1 MSSANMSSANM
12 SSTNMSSTNRAIP
25 CLSIGGEEFCN
36 VTLNWTPRVSL
47 VGGIFAMVVPTVFA
61 LACVIYHF
69 FDVKQE
75 DGVNVAEET
84 LKSYKINKRL
94 IYLKDHV
101 TKEDYEGLKTNDDN
115 RAIDRGHNRYNKFQ
129 INGEETTLPDPLDKG
144 GCSPRESHVSPSR
157 FKTARKYRKTCSG
170 KLTLTRPC
178 GLMVMIWTLTLQ
190 PITVIVWG
198 IVDVLADTF
207 YFYQLERGHLLD
219 STITRN
225 VHVNNGILVFAV
237 LGAIMASYGGYCYFI
252 VLLMNED
259 KGSLNDR
266 AKVIN
271 WTIRAACC
279 KIVFEDAP
287 EMILEYF
294 YVDKYIVE
302 YQPWYLIM
310 KDVITAEV
318 LEKMVA
324 INSYLDPNKRA
335 NLEEVNRTQ
344 KNINKSQYR
353 MKALVSTLCGLAES
367 ALDGLECS
375 VEEKTVVKEFCRRY
389 NEELLSEVHVL
400 DGSAKEVIKSLE
412 MSQMV
417 IRTMRSANTTATIF
431 STTTQTTSLGSSSRL
446 VIGITC
452 SLGAGAIMAALAT
465 IESPLA
471 KIVAV
476 ASIVSA
482 LAFFLPKFQGG
493 QRTMLPE
500 PTEEFE
506 ENSIELFD
514 RYNMADS
521 GARLQELGNV
531 GTMLVSGVT
540 GIQRWVSDTEVVNN
554 TLASV
559 TGRGNQLQNEERLVM
574 DKLVTAAQKLGH
586 LKQTGLDLVVCL
598 GGICT
603 TAIDLLEC
611 NVQTDGVITTY
622 TNDLENEVMTTKL
635 PDTLVAN
642 REAEDSMVEV
652 KMALDQ
658 LIAWCRSQAVG
669 LPEERDRQIR
679 SARQDV
685 GTRTASH
692 VLSNAGNMIVRSA
705 GPRMLAASA
714 LISVFT
720 LIAGYVESEHYRVPA
735 IQDSY
740 NCLIDNLNIAVDRWG
755 VMISRVREHQ
765 QDLLESQR
773 IWLRLKS
780 DARRSTSIGQYIL
793 TTADRGIA
801 QNLERRFRE
810 VLDVIVSR
818 CEEFSNAVAIDRL
831 SLSTNITNTPQITR

>member
-310 KDVITAEV
+310 KDVITAILSLLGKTARYNFQEV

-375 VEEKTVVKEFCRRY
+375 VEEKTVLKEFCRRY
-389 NEELLSEVHVL
+389 NEELLPEVHVL

-514 RYNMADS
+514 RLEETMSILAAPYTELTRLLETLINTKIDWTSYEDNYYSFETYINEIKRSCNEYLNRYNMADS

-574 DKLVTAAQKLGH
+574 DKLITAAQKLGH

-705 GPRMLAASA
+705 DPRMLAASA

-740 NCLIDNLNIAVDRWG
+740 NCLIDNLNIAVDPLIVG
-755 VMISRVREHQ
+755 VS
-765 QDLLESQR
+765 
-773 IWLRLKS
+773 
-780 DARRSTSIGQYIL
+780 
-793 TTADRGIA
+793 
-801 QNLERRFRE
+801 
-810 VLDVIVSR
+810 
-818 CEEFSNAVAIDRL
+818 
-831 SLSTNITNTPQITR
+831 